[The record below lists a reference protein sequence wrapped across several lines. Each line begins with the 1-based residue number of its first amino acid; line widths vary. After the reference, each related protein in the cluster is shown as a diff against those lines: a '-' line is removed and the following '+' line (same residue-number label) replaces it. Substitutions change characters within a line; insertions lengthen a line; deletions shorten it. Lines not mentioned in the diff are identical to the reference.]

1 MFSSIRKSQ
10 YCVRGY
16 NSDVVCCQD
25 GLSISP
31 AEMNQLN
38 SRNIPI
44 SAAVIADELLSPGHK
59 GSDPTV
65 PILRQRGVDFS
76 DVYVAE
82 LASRDKIE
90 NVIKS
95 SPDTTTE

>member
-10 YCVRGY
+10 HCTRGY
-16 NSDVVCCQD
+16 NSDVVPCQN

-31 AEMNQLN
+31 AEMNSLN

-44 SAAVIADELLSPGHK
+44 SSAVISDDLLSPGHK

-82 LASRDKIE
+82 HAARVKLE
-90 NVIKS
+90 NAIKS